1 MKPLIIIVGV
11 VLLVSLI
18 AMGLMSAATGF
29 NQSQAVR
36 ESAQAARVASQGQAE
51 AMRMVIVLV
60 IVVLVLAA
68 LAGFLYFRVVRLQA
82 QIGDLQKQIESGWKG
97 GPYAYWGKADDA
109 PRLPRSRSFTPEA
122 LAAAYEFLRQYPQI
136 SQPPQPA
143 PQILEGSFSSASN
156 FSDF

>member
-18 AMGLMSAATGF
+18 AMGFMSAATGL

-36 ESAQAARVASQGQAE
+36 ESAQAARIASQGQAE
-51 AMRMVIVLV
+51 AMRAVIGLV
-60 IVVLVLAA
+60 IVVLVLAG

-82 QIGDLQKQIESGWKG
+82 QIGDLRAQIESGWKG
-97 GPYAYWGKADDA
+97 GPYAYWGKTDEA
-109 PRLPRSRSFTPEA
+109 PRLPRSRSITPEA
-122 LAAAYEFLRQYPQI
+122 LAAAMEIVRQYPQVVQQ
-136 SQPPQPA
+136 SQPA
-143 PQILEGSFSSASN
+143 PQMLEGSFSSASN